1 MADKQIKYIGENH
14 LIKGYRM
21 KLKYIFMWL
30 VIIFLSLSGVTE
42 AANANKYHTQLD
54 WTDKVR
60 IETRAVNR
68 ISAELAFQLFKS
80 GKVFLISVDTPNYYK
95 SMTAFMGSVNI
106 PAAKILNSKSKI
118 KLPKNR
124 LILMY

>member
-1 MADKQIKYIGENH
+1 
-14 LIKGYRM
+14 
-21 KLKYIFMWL
+21 MWL
-30 VIIFLSLSGVTE
+30 VLIFLSLSGVTE

-80 GKVFLISVDTPNYYK
+80 GKVFLISVDTPSYYK
-95 SMTAFMGSVNI
+95 AMTAFVGSVNI
-106 PAAKILNSKSKI
+106 PAGKILKSKSKI

-124 LILMY
+124 QILIY

>member
-1 MADKQIKYIGENH
+1 
-14 LIKGYRM
+14 
-21 KLKYIFMWL
+21 MWL
-30 VIIFLSLSGVTE
+30 VLIFLSLSGVTE

-80 GKVFLISVDTPNYYK
+80 GKVFLISVDTPSYYNA
-95 SMTAFMGSVNI
+95 MTAFVGSVNI
-106 PAAKILNSKSKI
+106 PADKILKSKSKSKI
-118 KLPKNR
+118 KLPKNK